1 MKYLLPILTCGLFLS
16 ACDSNTCSSDVSISY
31 ANTIPVL
38 STKANNQLS
47 VMLYNDSDIAL
58 TNANYSVGNVYY
70 NGQIVSRYNYDIT
83 VAANNCSTIQAH
95 SSCKLSLI
103 SQGILPANYVA
114 SGILQMSY
122 TINGTTGTQ
131 STLLNLRG
139 YDVTALGNNIQIA
152 GVESELTTSSKYTTI
167 YLIAGSSVDNID
179 ASFHNLSIS
188 TTSSNF
194 TPLDTLPTTMQAGDI
209 YPLTYRNNNLTESS
223 YDDISLSSEQNN
235 SIKQALVKL
244 QAVAGGNAA
253 ILVMANTPV
262 LSNSGTYSLMV
273 FNTGGATTTSAPTAA
288 SSDATVFGVTGCGSN
303 IAAYASI
310 MRPIIQTDVIETN

>member
-16 ACDSNTCSSDVSISY
+16 ACDNNTGTVTNQGSSDVSISY

-38 STKANNQLS
+38 SAKANNQLS
-47 VMLYNDSDIAL
+47 VMLYNDSDTAL
-58 TNANYSVGNVYY
+58 TNANYSVGDVYY

-103 SQGILPANYVA
+103 SQGVLPANYVA

-131 STLLNLRG
+131 STLLNLHS
-139 YDVTALGNNIQIA
+139 YDVTSFDNIQIA
-152 GVESELTTSSKYTTI
+152 GTESELTTSSKYTTI

-179 ASFHNLSIS
+179 DSFHNLSIS

-223 YDDISLSSEQNN
+223 ADDISLSSEQNN

-253 ILVMANTPV
+253 ILVMANAPV
-262 LSNSGTYSLMV
+262 LSNSGTYSLTV
-273 FNTGGATTTSAPTAA
+273 FNLLG
-288 SSDATVFGVTGCGSN
+288 
-303 IAAYASI
+303 
-310 MRPIIQTDVIETN
+310 